1 MALAGLG
8 KHDLGQGTFRE
19 TGESAKSVDPLGSK
33 GSPAVGVERTFQ
45 RMCAISGIVCPLLFF
60 GGLMLCRFL
69 PPLRPGASAIEIA
82 THYQQHATGIRFG
95 AALILLASMF
105 YIAYSGAIYG
115 QIRRIPGSGH
125 TAAGVALA
133 GGAVAAVTFMIP
145 AMLWAVTAFRP
156 DRSPETTQTLNDVA
170 WFIVVM
176 PWAPFMAQN
185 FAFAFA
191 ILTDSRRR
199 PLFPRWLGYLNIWA
213 TIVYTPAIV
222 LQFFKDGPFA
232 WNGLFV
238 FWLPAVVFGIQFVAN
253 TVWLLKAVQYP
264 TPAADDHFDRAI
276 P

>member
-1 MALAGLG
+1 MAVQ
-8 KHDLGQGTFRE
+8 HDFGHE
-19 TGESAKSVDPLGSK
+19 TVRDSGKSVGVSGSSTS
-33 GSPAVGVERTFQ
+33 GAQAMFQ
-45 RMCAISGIVCPLLFF
+45 RFCAFSGIICPLLFF
-60 GGLMLCRFL
+60 GGLLLCGFL

-95 AALILLASMF
+95 TALILLASMF

-125 TAAGVALA
+125 TAAGVNLA

-156 DRSPETTQTLNDVA
+156 DRSPEATQMLNDVA

-191 ILTDSRRR
+191 TLSDSRQR

-213 TIVYTPAIV
+213 TLVYTPAIV
-222 LQFFKDGPFA
+222 LQFFKSGPFA
-232 WNGLFV
+232 WDGVFV
-238 FWLPAVVFGIQFVAN
+238 FWLPAVVFGIQFVSN
-253 TVWLLKAVQYP
+253 TVLLLKAVTYS
-264 TPAADDHFDRAI
+264 AASDSDE
-276 P
+276 

>member
-1 MALAGLG
+1 MALQ
-8 KHDLGQGTFRE
+8 HDFGHETFRE
-19 TGESAKSVDPLGSK
+19 PSESATAIDALGTT
-33 GSPAVGVERTFQ
+33 GPPATGAEKIFQ
-45 RMCAISGIVCPLLFF
+45 RACAISGVVCPLLFF
-60 GGLMLCRFL
+60 GGLLLCGFL
-69 PPLRPGASAIEIA
+69 PPLRPGASALQIA
-82 THYQQHATGIRFG
+82 MHYQQHATGIRFG

-115 QIRRIPGSGH
+115 QIRRIPRAGH
-125 TAAGVALA
+125 TAAGVNLA

-156 DRSPETTQTLNDVA
+156 DRSPEATQTLNDVA

-191 ILTDSRRR
+191 ILTDSRPR

-222 LQFFKDGPFA
+222 LQFFKAGPFA

-238 FWLPAVVFGIQFVAN
+238 FWLPAVVFGIQFVSN

-264 TPAADDHFDRAI
+264 EAAAGDRFARATT
-276 P
+276 

>member
-1 MALAGLG
+1 MAL
-8 KHDLGQGTFRE
+8 KHDVGRVTDCEDGTTAMSVE
-19 TGESAKSVDPLGSK
+19 AAGTSGSSAIRVQQ
-33 GSPAVGVERTFQ
+33 TFQ
-45 RMCAISGIVCPLLFF
+45 RLCAISGVVCPLLFF
-60 GGLMLCRFL
+60 GGLLSCGFL
-69 PPLRPGASAIEIA
+69 PPLRPGASAIQIA
-82 THYQQHATGIRFG
+82 AHYQQHATGIRFG

-156 DRSPETTQTLNDVA
+156 ERPPETTQTLNDMA

-191 ILTDSRRR
+191 ILTDSLRR

-222 LQFFKDGPFA
+222 LQFFKGGPFA
-232 WNGLFV
+232 WNGVFV

-253 TVWLLKAVQYP
+253 TVWLVKAVKYP
-264 TPAADDHFDRAI
+264 TSPESDHLDRVI
-276 P
+276 T

>member
-1 MALAGLG
+1 MTSQHSVDAGPA
-8 KHDLGQGTFRE
+8 RE
-19 TGESAKSVDPLGSK
+19 VATTAKPIDAVDIPESAATSSQH
-33 GSPAVGVERTFQ
+33 AFQ
-45 RMCAISGIVCPLLFF
+45 RVCAISGLVCPLLSF
-60 GGLMLCRFL
+60 GGLLFAMFL

-105 YIAYSGAIYG
+105 YIAYSAGIYG
-115 QIRRIPGSGH
+115 QMRRIPGSGH
-125 TAAGVALA
+125 TAAGAALA

-145 AMLWAVTAFRP
+145 AILWAVTAFRP
-156 DRSPETTQTLNDVA
+156 DRSPEITQTLNDMA

-191 ILTDSRRR
+191 ILTDPQRG

-222 LQFFKDGPFA
+222 LQFFKHGPFA

-238 FWLPAVVFGIQFVAN
+238 FWLPAVVFGIQFGAN
-253 TVWLLKAVQYP
+253 SIWLLKAIGHP
-264 TPAADDHFDRAI
+264 SSAGAEHLDPSLA
-276 P
+276 